1 MACLVPQQLYSHFPE
16 YGVFKNR
23 TELHA
28 GHRSDKTA
36 KEQNPGVLIKEMPKE
51 MTENISLHN

>member
-28 GHRSDKTA
+28 GQRTKPRCVNKGNA
-36 KEQNPGVLIKEMPKE
+36 KGDDRKYFI
-51 MTENISLHN
+51 T